1 LARTSKTR
9 GDHGTAE
16 PAEPRTRGKG
26 VATVY
31 EALKHDILD
40 LVVAPGSALDETR
53 IAERFGLS
61 RTPIREAL
69 VRLAGEGLVTTLPNR
84 NTIVAPIDFSALP
97 AHFDALTLMHRVTT
111 RLAALRRTPRDLEE
125 IRAHQAEFARTVAG
139 ADAIGMS
146 DTNRDFHLAI
156 ARAGR
161 NAYYTELFGRLLDEG
176 RRLNRIYYASFDDHL
191 PAEFVAEHEAII
203 QAIIDRDAERADSLA
218 RAHAGQV
225 VRQIQGFL
233 AGGVGGD
240 VALSPAAEPP
250 AASLPA

>member
-1 LARTSKTR
+1 MARAATGRKD
-9 GDHGTAE
+9 GA
-16 PAEPRTRGKG
+16 AAAPRTRGKG

-40 LVVAPGSALDETR
+40 LELAPGSALDETR

-84 NTIVAPIDFSALP
+84 NTIVAPIDFAALP

-111 RLAALRRTPRDLEE
+111 RLAALRRTTRDLDE
-125 IRAHQAEFARTVAG
+125 IRTHQAAFGKAVAE
-139 ADAIGMS
+139 ADAIGMT

-161 NAYYTELFGRLLDEG
+161 NRHYTELFGRLLDEG

-191 PAEFVAEHEAII
+191 PAEFVTEHEAII
-203 QAIIDRDAERADSLA
+203 QAIAERDAERADSLA

-240 VALSPAAEPP
+240 VTLGPAVGRDALP
-250 AASLPA
+250 LPA